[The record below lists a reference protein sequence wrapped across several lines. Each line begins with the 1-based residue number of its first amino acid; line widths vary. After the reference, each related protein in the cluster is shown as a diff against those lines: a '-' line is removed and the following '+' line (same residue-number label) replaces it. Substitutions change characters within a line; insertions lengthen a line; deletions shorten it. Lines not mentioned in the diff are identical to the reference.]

1 MQDSACEPEA
11 VQKENPSLS
20 GDRQVLRTANLES
33 PRDGSGSGTTL
44 FGDKRGWQHFVYLAY
59 SVFFWIDP
67 IYRHTLRSW
76 IEFACSYAVFVGLYC
91 VLILGRSPQMRRAA
105 LAGVAVL
112 GFAVTPSNNGFIG
125 IFIYVA
131 AFLPFAVARFR
142 YLVPLLLAT
151 CGGMFVLGYFL
162 HMNAW
167 TWPTL
172 TFIALASGGANIVHA
187 QQNRAARELGM
198 AHEEIARLAK
208 LAERERIA
216 RDLHDVLGHT
226 LSVIVLKSE
235 LAGKLFQ
242 QDAGRAR
249 HEIGEVEQIART
261 ALGDVRQAIRGYR
274 SAGLAAEIERARATL
289 DAAGVSLEAVPAI
302 PLLRPGEES
311 VVSLLVREA
320 VTNIIRHAAAS
331 SAKIEFQQESGKT
344 ILTIEDNGRGGIRQE
359 GNGLRGMRE
368 RVAALS
374 GRFNIDSNRGT
385 RLLIEI
391 PRLEQGQAS

>member
-1 MQDSACEPEA
+1 MQDSAGEPEPIQNDSA
-11 VQKENPSLS
+11 SSP
-20 GDRQVLRTANLES
+20 GDRQILGPAKRASLRDS
-33 PRDGSGSGTTL
+33 DGSGTTI
-44 FGDKRGWQHFVYLAY
+44 FGDKRKWQHFVYLAY

-67 IYRHTLRSW
+67 ILRHSLRSW
-76 IEFACSYAVFVGLYC
+76 IEFAFSYAAFVSMFS
-91 VLILGRSPQMRRAA
+91 VMILGPSMWMRRAA
-105 LAGVAVL
+105 LAGIAVL
-112 GFAVTPSNNGFIG
+112 GFAFTPINNGYIG

-131 AFLPFAVARFR
+131 AFLPFAVARLR

-151 CGGMFVLGYFL
+151 CGGMLVLGYFL

-172 TFIALASGGANIVHA
+172 TFIALASGGGNIVHA

-198 AHEEIARLAK
+198 AHEEIERLAK

-226 LSVIVLKSE
+226 LSVVVLKSE
-235 LAGKLFQ
+235 LAGRLFEL
-242 QDAGRAR
+242 DARRAKQ
-249 HEIGEVEQIART
+249 EIGEVEQIART
-261 ALGDVRQAIRGYR
+261 ALSDVRQAIRGYR

-289 DAAGVSLEAVPAI
+289 DAAGVSLESVPVI
-302 PLLRPGEES
+302 PALRPGEES

-331 SAKIEFQQESGKT
+331 SARIDFQQESGKT

-374 GRFNIDSNRGT
+374 GRFNIDSNHGT